1 MLSMAILS
9 KPMEDI
15 NTILADLREYRHRF
29 AEKYE
34 EVYGEPFDH
43 AVLRAKQMTKYK
55 PSHAVQDFFEDYQN
69 KIKHIKD
76 LIER

>member
-1 MLSMAILS
+1 MKEESVMTLSEIR
-9 KPMEDI
+9 
-15 NTILADLREYRHRF
+15 ADLSSYRHRF
-29 AEKYE
+29 AEKYK

-69 KIKHIKD
+69 KIKHIKN
-76 LIER
+76 LIENEGKD